1 MESGIYG
8 IDICG
13 ITYVG
18 STKNF
23 TNRFKQHLGGLQN
36 NNHHNVILQRAF
48 KKYGIENVKFFII
61 EEIPYEKKIILERE
75 QFHIDKTKER
85 GRCANLSGASFGDTK
100 TGHPNRELIIEK
112 ATKTALQNM
121 SNLTAEERKI
131 KYGQPGTLNGM
142 YGKTHSEE
150 VKKFFKERIYSKDTR
165 NKMSESAYKKFEERP
180 ELKEN
185 LSRHAAQRT
194 GEKNPF
200 YGKSHTKETK
210 EKIRNKNKGL
220 KPVNR
225 ITIQVMGEE
234 YESYGDAS
242 KDLGIGVTTIR
253 WRCLSENEKFKDYQI
268 IKAPMA
274 V

>member
-1 MESGIYG
+1 MKSGIYG

-13 ITYVG
+13 ITYIG
-18 STKNF
+18 SAKNF
-23 TNRFKQHLGGLQN
+23 IKRFERHLGGLKK
-36 NNHHNVILQRAF
+36 NNHHNIILQRAF
-48 KKYGIENVKFFII
+48 NKHGIDNVKFFII

-112 ATKTALQNM
+112 MSKTIQQNM
-121 SNLTAEERKI
+121 NNLTAEERKI
-131 KYGQPGTLNGM
+131 KYGQTGELNGM

-150 VKKFFKERIYSKDTR
+150 VKKASRERIYTEDMR
-165 NKMSESAYKKFEERP
+165 NRMSESAYRKFEERP

-185 LSRHAAQRT
+185 LSKHAAQRT

-210 EKIRNKNKGL
+210 EKISNKNKGS

-225 ITIQVMGEE
+225 ISIQVIGKE

-242 KDLGIGVTTIR
+242 KDLGIAVTTIR
-253 WRCLSENEKFKDYQI
+253 WRCLSKNKKYNDYI
-268 IKAPMA
+268 IL
-274 V
+274 